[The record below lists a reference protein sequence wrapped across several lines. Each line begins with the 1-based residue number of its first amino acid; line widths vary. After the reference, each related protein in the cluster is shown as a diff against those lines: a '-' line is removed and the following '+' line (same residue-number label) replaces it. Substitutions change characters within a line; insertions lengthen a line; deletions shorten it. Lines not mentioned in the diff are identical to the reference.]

1 MILNGE
7 TLNLVPLKSGDKS
20 KTYSF
25 TLSMQHPARSASQHN
40 MAAEYKVNTGKYVF
54 PHTTSEQLE
63 TEFLKDAIK
72 NSIPQS
78 NIHV

>member
-25 TLSMQHPARSASQHN
+25 TLCMQHPARSASQHN
-40 MAAEYKVNTGKYVF
+40 MAVEYKINTGK
-54 PHTTSEQLE
+54 
-63 TEFLKDAIK
+63 
-72 NSIPQS
+72 
-78 NIHV
+78 